1 MKFRNNTSKHPHPDP
16 PPSRGRAPWTR
27 LSLQSRPSPCGR
39 GLRGGGMYLS
49 IKSFLISLFIFSS
62 LLLVNLSAEIIVPSQ
77 PVNHVV
83 DLANMI
89 SPNVESNL
97 NQYLLE
103 LEQKTTAQM
112 VILTI
117 NSLEGESL
125 EDFSLTVAHD
135 RWKLGQKGKDN
146 GVLLLVSLQDRK
158 YRFEVGYGLEG
169 VLPDSLVGT
178 IGRQFMVP
186 YFKKGDYSTGIF
198 TASLAAISEIA
209 TEAGVEITGMPKLRS
224 GTGSRRSMEKRKP
237 TLLGTIFSVLFF
249 IGIIYMFIKH
259 PRLLMLLLVMN
270 MMGGGRRGGW
280 SSGGGFG
287 GGSFGGGGG
296 GGFGGGGASGGW

>member
-1 MKFRNNTSKHPHPDP
+1 M
-16 PPSRGRAPWTR
+16 R
-27 LSLQSRPSPCGR
+27 L
-39 GLRGGGMYLS
+39 
-49 IKSFLISLFIFSS
+49 KTKFLI
-62 LLLVNLSAEIIVPSQ
+62 LLLVFLVAGAAMSVAQVNIPSR

-83 DLANMI
+83 DLAGIIN
-89 SPNVESNL
+89 PNVESNL

-117 NSLEGESL
+117 KSLEGESL

-169 VLPDSLVGT
+169 ALPDSLVGT

-198 TASLAAISEIA
+198 SASLAAISEIA

-224 GTGSRRSMEKRKP
+224 RAGSPGSIQKKKP
-237 TLLGTIFSVLFF
+237 TLLGKIFSILFF
-249 IGIIYMFIKH
+249 IGLIYLFIKH

-270 MMGGGRRGGW
+270 MMGGGRRSGW
-280 SSGGGFG
+280 SSGGG
-287 GGSFGGGGG
+287 FGGGGG

>member
-1 MKFRNNTSKHPHPDP
+1 M
-16 PPSRGRAPWTR
+16 R
-27 LSLQSRPSPCGR
+27 L
-39 GLRGGGMYLS
+39 
-49 IKSFLISLFIFSS
+49 KTKFLI
-62 LLLVNLSAEIIVPSQ
+62 LLLVFLVAGAAMSVAQVNIPSR

-83 DLANMI
+83 DLAGIIN
-89 SPNVESNL
+89 PNVESNL

-117 NSLEGESL
+117 KSLEGESL

-169 VLPDSLVGT
+169 ALPDSLVGT

-198 TASLAAISEIA
+198 SASLAAISEIA

-224 GTGSRRSMEKRKP
+224 STVSPRRMRQEKP
-237 TLLGTIFSVLFF
+237 TLMKTIFSILFF
-249 IGIIYMFIKH
+249 IGLIYMFIKH

-270 MMGGGRRGGW
+270 MMGGGRRSGW
-280 SSGGGFG
+280 SSGGG
-287 GGSFGGGGG
+287 FGGGGG